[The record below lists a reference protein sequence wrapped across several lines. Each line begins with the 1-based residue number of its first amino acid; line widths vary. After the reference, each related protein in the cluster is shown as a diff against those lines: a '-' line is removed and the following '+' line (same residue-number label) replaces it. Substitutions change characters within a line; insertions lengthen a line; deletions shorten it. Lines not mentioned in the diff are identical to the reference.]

1 MEHKHKKNLVWSS
14 QAKLIRQFGSKAPK
28 SFDYVF
34 FCKKNVHVHR
44 SGNNEVKSER
54 YREDKK

>member
-1 MEHKHKKNLVWSS
+1 MEHKHKKILYGVHRQSS
-14 QAKLIRQFGSKAPK
+14 SGSLEVKLPKALTM
-28 SFDYVF
+28 SFF
-34 FCKKNVHVHR
+34 AKKNVHVHR